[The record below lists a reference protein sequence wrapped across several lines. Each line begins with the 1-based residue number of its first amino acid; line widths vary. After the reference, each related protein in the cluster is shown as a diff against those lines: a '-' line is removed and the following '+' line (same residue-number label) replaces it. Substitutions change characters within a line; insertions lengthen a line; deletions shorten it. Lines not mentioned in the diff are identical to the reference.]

1 MSEQPAAIPIHPVAP
16 RLKAGIKVPHI
27 GPHIDNY
34 RAAHKET
41 VGHESDKWWSKVR
54 TMPLLSSSEPDV
66 VYSKHTRYFI
76 GIVHSRPFELEA
88 LRPETSFGSLK
99 AV

>member
-16 RLKAGIKVPHI
+16 RLKAGTKVPHI

-54 TMPLLSSSEPDV
+54 AALHLSLSETDIV
-66 VYSKHTRYFI
+66 SSKHTLYSI
-76 GIVHSRPFELEA
+76 GIAHLRLFAQET

-99 AV
+99 AA